1 MIVLF
6 SIKKQSSIL
15 SWEKDNIS
23 IMVIYIIFN
32 AYKWY
37 IYYRNITAKYVIMR
51 KHRHITP
58 TIHFIIM
65 IALQLIHIWRK
76 HLSS

>member
-1 MIVLF
+1 MIVPF
-6 SIKKQSSIL
+6 TIKKQSQIL

-23 IMVIYIIFN
+23 IMVTYIIFN
-32 AYKWY
+32 TYKWY
-37 IYYRNITAKYVIMR
+37 IHYGNITAKYAIMR

-65 IALQLIHIWRK
+65 IALQLFHI
-76 HLSS
+76 